1 MYLLADA
8 IWRRFPT
15 VLGHDG
21 AHLEL
26 HRRAGL
32 PVHRGTVRP
41 TTVTPPETRPFRPK
55 GGWRGSAEPI
65 RLAPNVDPA
74 DAIAPW
80 PRVLLVEDD
89 QANRKR
95 INAILAEQ
103 GVTVIG
109 E

>member
-65 RLAPNVDPA
+65 RLAPTWIPPMPSPRGLA
-74 DAIAPW
+74 SCWSTTISPIARASAPSA
-80 PRVLLVEDD
+80 PNRV
-89 QANRKR
+89 
-95 INAILAEQ
+95 
-103 GVTVIG
+103 
-109 E
+109 